1 MSDEACCN
9 CGNPIPK
16 FPECPVRMKEVTVAR
31 IRPIQQVSYV
41 EAVKIA
47 EGVRRGEGSGCPT
60 VCSEA
65 MQEKDPNKQMVN
77 KVDFVV
83 FIERICSSTNNKAVI
98 PPLFW

>member
-1 MSDEACCN
+1 
-9 CGNPIPK
+9 
-16 FPECPVRMKEVTVAR
+16 MKDVTVAR

-47 EGVRRGEGSGCPT
+47 EGVRRGEGSVCPT

-65 MQEKDPNKQMVN
+65 MQEKDPNALIV

-83 FIERICSSTNNKAVI
+83 FIAQVRNCTRQTVNFYF
-98 PPLFW
+98 L